1 MWVNAARN
9 AFLAGTRMRVRHA
22 HRQLERL
29 ESDKQYHCGFPENI
43 VKRFRKRM
51 QLIRQARDERDIRA
65 FRSHRFE
72 KLKGKR
78 SHQYSI
84 RLNDQMR
91 LIVEFEGE
99 GQEKVIVITGIEDYH

>member
-1 MWVNAARN
+1 M
-9 AFLAGTRMRVRHA
+9 FLAGTRMRVRHA

-29 ESDKQYHCGFPENI
+29 ESDKQYYCGYPDNI
-43 VKRFRKRM
+43 VKAFRKRM
-51 QLIRQARDERDIRA
+51 QMIRSARDERDLRRIRA
-65 FRSHRFE
+65 HRFE

-78 SHQYSI
+78 SHEYSI

-99 GQEKVIVITGIEDYH
+99 AQEKAVVIMGIEDYH